1 MLRTATNKTYL
12 FGLLKVKEMCIWIR
26 LVLVAPCLPNAF
38 VWHLHSPGWGCP
50 TGDVTNFKPAKGRE
64 VPPCSA
70 GRVLWWLIENGV
82 LFEQHSH
89 VQTPLTNQLSKGFY
103 VSESQK
109 LLPLTAQD
117 EGKRAVSADKFTLNW
132 KILNVPSGLT
142 ICPSTWLLFN
152 PLPSNMVRGR
162 KDALLL
168 INEWSYLLFII

>member
-1 MLRTATNKTYL
+1 MLRTATDKIYL
-12 FGLLKVKEMCIWIR
+12 IGLLKVREVCIWIS
-26 LVLVAPCLPNAF
+26 LWLVAPSLPNAF

-50 TGDVTNFKPAKGRE
+50 TRGVTNIKPAKGSE

-70 GRVLWWLIENGV
+70 GQVLWWLIENGV
-82 LFEQHSH
+82 SFEKHSH

-103 VSESQK
+103 SFKSHWQH
-109 LLPLTAQD
+109 TAQE